1 MYLVLLE
8 LVASIAPNC
17 PDYVRSNQN
26 DHKGEREGLQTEEN
40 DCDMK
45 SLLEPFPK
53 PIDCHAGHKMSK
65 INA

>member
-17 PDYVRSNQN
+17 PHYVVSNQN

-40 DCDMK
+40 DSDMK

-53 PIDCHAGHKMSK
+53 PIDAMRGIKCPR
-65 INA
+65 